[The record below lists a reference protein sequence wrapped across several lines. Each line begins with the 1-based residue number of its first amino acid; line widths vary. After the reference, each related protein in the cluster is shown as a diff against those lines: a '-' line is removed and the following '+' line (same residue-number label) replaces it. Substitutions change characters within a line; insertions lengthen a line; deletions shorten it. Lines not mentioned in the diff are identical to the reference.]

1 MTAGSFD
8 GVIARNACRFD
19 PPLLRPLKNFS
30 QLFTN
35 SVSLA
40 IINEPFPTT
49 TVQGK
54 VANERTSKISV
65 RRDEKM
71 ADVFEK
77 VREIIVERLKV
88 DPSEVTPDAAFVE
101 DLRAD
106 SLDIVEMVM
115 KLEETFDISIPDE
128 DVEKLRTVGDAV
140 AYIERRLKEKA
151 GV

>member
-1 MTAGSFD
+1 MRRLLLARCFWAHPRRGANATGTANGAKDRRATISH
-8 GVIARNACRFD
+8 ND
-19 PPLLRPLKNFS
+19 PKRK
-30 QLFTN
+30 
-35 SVSLA
+35 
-40 IINEPFPTT
+40 PF
-49 TVQGK
+49 V
-54 VANERTSKISV
+54 
-65 RRDEKM
+65 DEGGIEM

-77 VREIIVERLKV
+77 VRDIIVERLKV

-115 KLEETFDISIPDE
+115 KLEETFDITIPDE

-140 AYIERRLKEKA
+140 TYVEQRLKEKA